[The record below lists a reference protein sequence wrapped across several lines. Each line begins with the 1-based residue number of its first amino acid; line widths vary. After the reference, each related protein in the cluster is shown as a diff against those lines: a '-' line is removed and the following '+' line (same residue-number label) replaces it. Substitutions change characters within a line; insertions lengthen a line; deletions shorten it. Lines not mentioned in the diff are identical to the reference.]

1 MDSGPNTRNLR
12 RQTFRRKTN
21 KSKTKGLQNNL
32 GKKLNSNIL
41 PTIYGTNST
50 EDEFQL
56 EEFSSSDKMIEE
68 EESPRARRTA
78 TLNKDSNWFSNS
90 SSEDNSPKPGS
101 LSSVISKSKPVDPKD
116 YKIFYSGQIDS
127 KHFRDRIISK
137 CFELCNI
144 SETKVPPNGEQSPA
158 FDESMTPEELY
169 ATALK
174 NQEGSKAVQ
183 AFLERSCFQS
193 IEKYL
198 SVFSENLPTMVFD
211 RFGCFIVPVLI
222 KKCTL
227 YSQLC
232 ESFSLKSLEK
242 AITDKCAVKVLQAL
256 AEESASFCDSF
267 VLFFQQNY
275 SDLIRCS
282 DSVLVLN
289 KAIPKVTDE
298 KTVYFLLDD
307 IEFDLTHKKMRHPEL
322 IRLLPNLLEK
332 LSGNAVARLI
342 EAIKPKI
349 RWLIDDKIGNFC
361 VHTLFKPK
369 FDQYKQDLFEV
380 LNEDPISLFDKKFRR
395 FVLAKLI
402 SMDGNEGIFEY
413 LVANL
418 CSVCSYMGLI
428 FESELST
435 YLLMAVISR
444 TENLNLIQKIRNKM
458 REFLERLCH
467 FNNYPYYALFVQ
479 EFDAYLYICWS
490 ESNRR
495 QVEHLKNNS
504 LS

>member
-1 MDSGPNTRNLR
+1 MNE
-12 RQTFRRKTN
+12 
-21 KSKTKGLQNNL
+21 
-32 GKKLNSNIL
+32 
-41 PTIYGTNST
+41 
-50 EDEFQL
+50 EDA
-56 EEFSSSDKMIEE
+56 
-68 EESPRARRTA
+68 SPRARRSA
-78 TLNKDSNWFSNS
+78 TLNRDSTWFSNS
-90 SSEDNSPKPGS
+90 TSEERTPTPTGS
-101 LSSVISKSKPVDPKD
+101 ISSVVSKPLPVDPKD
-116 YKIFYSGQIDS
+116 YKIYYSGQIDS
-127 KHFRDRIISK
+127 KRFRDRIVSK

-144 SETKVPPNGEQSPA
+144 SETKAPTLGEQSSPL
-158 FDESMTPEELY
+158 DQNICPQDLY
-169 ATALK
+169 SQALK
-174 NQEGSKAVQ
+174 DQDGSKSVQ
-183 AFLERSCFQS
+183 AFLERSSFQA

-198 SVFSENLPTMVFD
+198 PVFSENLPTLAFD

-222 KKCTL
+222 KKSAS
-227 YSQLC
+227 YSEMC
-232 ESFSLKSLEK
+232 ESFSLKCLEK

-267 VLFFQQNY
+267 VLFFKKNY
-275 SDLIRCS
+275 SDLIRCA

-289 KAIPKVTDE
+289 KAIPRVSAE
-298 KTVYFLLDD
+298 QMLYFLLED
-307 IEFDLTHKKMRHPEL
+307 IEFDMAHKKMRHPEL
-322 IRLLPNLLEK
+322 VRLLPNLLEK
-332 LSGNAVARLI
+332 LSGSAVTRLI

-369 FDQYKQDLFEV
+369 FEQHKQDLFEI

-395 FVLAKLI
+395 FVLAKLV
-402 SMDGNEGIFEY
+402 SMEGNEGIFEY

-435 YLLMAVISR
+435 YLLLAVLSR
-444 TENLNLIQKIRNKM
+444 TENLGLIQKIRNKM
-458 REFLERLCH
+458 RDFLERICN
-467 FNNYPYYALFVQ
+467 FNNYPFYALFVQ

-495 QVEHLKNNS
+495 KLEHLNHSS

>member
-1 MDSGPNTRNLR
+1 
-12 RQTFRRKTN
+12 
-21 KSKTKGLQNNL
+21 
-32 GKKLNSNIL
+32 
-41 PTIYGTNST
+41 
-50 EDEFQL
+50 
-56 EEFSSSDKMIEE
+56 MIEE
-68 EESPRARRTA
+68 DASPRARRSA
-78 TLNKDSNWFSNS
+78 TLNRNSNWFSNS
-90 SSEDNSPKPGS
+90 NSEDSSPIPGN
-101 LSSVISKSKPVDPKD
+101 LNSVISKPKPVDPMD
-116 YKIFYSGQIDS
+116 YKIFYSGTIDS
-127 KHFRDRIISK
+127 IHFRERIVSK

-144 SETKVPPNGEQSPA
+144 SETKSPALGEQSSPL
-158 FDESMTPEELY
+158 DESISPQELY
-169 ATALK
+169 LKALK
-174 NQEGSKAVQ
+174 DQEGSKAVQ
-183 AFLERSCFQS
+183 AFLERSSFQT

-198 SVFSENLPTMVFD
+198 PVFSENLPIIAFN

-222 KKCTL
+222 KKCTK
-227 YSQLC
+227 YSQIC

-267 VLFFQQNY
+267 VLFFKRNY
-275 SDLIRCS
+275 SDLIRYS

-298 KTVYFLLDD
+298 NELLFLVED
-307 IEFDLTHKKMRHPEL
+307 IESDMAHKKMKHPEL

-332 LSGNAVARLI
+332 LSGSTVTRLI

-369 FDQYKQDLFEV
+369 FDMYKRDLFEI

-395 FVLAKLI
+395 YVLAKLI

-418 CSVCSYMGLI
+418 CTVCSYMGLI

-435 YLLMAVISR
+435 YLLMAVMTR
-444 TENLNLIQKIRNKM
+444 TENLNLIQKVRNKM
-458 REFLERLCH
+458 REFLERICH
-467 FNNYPYYALFVQ
+467 LNTFPYYALFVQ

-490 ESNRR
+490 ESNRAKLE
-495 QVEHLKNNS
+495 QLKTNS
-504 LS
+504 LT

>member
-1 MDSGPNTRNLR
+1 MNE
-12 RQTFRRKTN
+12 
-21 KSKTKGLQNNL
+21 
-32 GKKLNSNIL
+32 
-41 PTIYGTNST
+41 
-50 EDEFQL
+50 EDA
-56 EEFSSSDKMIEE
+56 
-68 EESPRARRTA
+68 SPRPRRSA
-78 TLNKDSNWFSNS
+78 TLNRNSTWFSNS
-90 SSEDNSPKPGS
+90 SSEESSPTPTGS
-101 LSSVISKSKPVDPKD
+101 MTSVISKPKPVDPKN
-116 YKIFYSGQIDS
+116 YKIYYSGQIDS
-127 KHFRDRIISK
+127 KRFRDRIVSK

-144 SETKVPPNGEQSPA
+144 SETKAPVVGEQSNPL
-158 FDESMTPEELY
+158 DEKNSPQDLY
-169 ATALK
+169 IQALK
-174 NQEGSKAVQ
+174 DQKGSKSVQ
-183 AFLERSCFQS
+183 AFLERSCFQV

-198 SVFSENLPTMVFD
+198 PVFSENLPILAFD

-222 KKCTL
+222 KKCPSYT
-227 YSQLC
+227 QMC
-232 ESFSLKSLEK
+232 ESFSLKCLEK

-267 VLFFQQNY
+267 VLFFKQNY

-289 KAIPKVTDE
+289 KVLPKVTDE
-298 KTVYFLLDD
+298 QMLYFLLED
-307 IEFDLTHKKMRHPEL
+307 IEFDMTHKKMRHPEL
-322 IRLLPNLLEK
+322 VRLLPNLLEK
-332 LSGNAVARLI
+332 LSGSAVSRLI

-369 FDQYKQDLFEV
+369 FEQHKQDLFEI

-395 FVLAKLI
+395 YVLAKLV
-402 SMDGNEGIFEY
+402 SMEGNEGIFEY
-413 LVANL
+413 LLGNL

-428 FESELST
+428 FEGELST

-458 REFLERLCH
+458 RDFLERICH

-490 ESNRR
+490 ESNRKKIE
-495 QVEHLKNNS
+495 QLNGNS